1 MEENFSPELYLTDR
15 LLLEKTLAQV
25 EKDFLSS
32 GIELQLYHEN
42 ISFESTCRLLQ
53 QKLEEMLRAQAGAL
67 NNLLYR
73 IDLPESKVRSLQ
85 LIENEKP
92 FELLLAEL
100 IIKRELQKV
109 VIREYYKRNLKDK
122 E

>member
-15 LLLEKTLAQV
+15 SLLEKTLAQA

-32 GIELQLYHEN
+32 GIELKLRHEN
-42 ISFESTCRLLQ
+42 ISFESTCKLLQ
-53 QKLEEMLRAQAGAL
+53 HKLEEILRAQAGVL

-92 FELLLAEL
+92 YELLLAEL

-109 VIREYYKRNLKDK
+109 VIREYFKRNITDI